1 MGGKPRQMVGVM
13 RDESHI
19 TETGPAVSHIWRG
32 VQALFDF
39 ISLCR
44 EDAGLLARVQ
54 STAEV

>member
-1 MGGKPRQMVGVM
+1 MGGVM
-13 RDESHI
+13 RDVSHI
-19 TETGPAVSHIWRG
+19 TETGPAVPRIWRG

-54 STAEV
+54 SRAET